1 MRIVLAS
8 LVFILACCSS
18 TTQLSG
24 STPAAPNAN
33 TMTNTMDIIKR
44 AAESAP
50 QGVPGEYL
58 LTIQATGTKDAMVYL
73 NTELD
78 YRDQRNVTVAIHPT
92 VVAQLQ
98 AKYGVGP
105 EAFFTGKKIMVKGS
119 AQRVRVDFISANR
132 RQSGKYYYQTHI
144 PVLNIAQI
152 EIVNDQA

>member
-1 MRIVLAS
+1 MRIMLAS
-8 LVFILACCSS
+8 LVFILAGCST

-24 STPAAPNAN
+24 STPAAP
-33 TMTNTMDIIKR
+33 MTNTMDIIKR

-58 LTIQATGTKDAMVYL
+58 LNIKATGTEGPLVYL

-78 YRDQRNVTVAIHPT
+78 YRDQRNVTVAIHPA

-105 EAFFTGKKIMVKGS
+105 EAFFTGKKIAVKGS

-132 RQSGKYYYQTHI
+132 QPSGKYYYQTHI
-144 PVLNIAQI
+144 RVLNIAQI